1 MGRVSS
7 YHDALF
13 LKLHLIRY
21 RKDLYSHTQFAFNM
35 CIEVATW
42 FTRMVQIVHT
52 SSPDFTMYRHP
63 RLAWKYRSIFMT
75 GYLWWWWWCSLR
87 ISMQK
92 NGIHF
97 LFTDTNYY
105 SRSSAGT
112 PDQNT
117 APISF
122 DGSRPCAW
130 FPLCKQ
136 EEGSKIRRF

>member
-1 MGRVSS
+1 
-7 YHDALF
+7 
-13 LKLHLIRY
+13 
-21 RKDLYSHTQFAFNM
+21 
-35 CIEVATW
+35 
-42 FTRMVQIVHT
+42 MVVVVQ
-52 SSPDFTMYRHP
+52 
-63 RLAWKYRSIFMT
+63 LANINA
-75 GYLWWWWWCSLR
+75 
-87 ISMQK
+87 K

-136 EEGSKIRRF
+136 EEGSKIRPSILAFRLNKPHKASHEREDVPNCLGKCFANICIVDEQREIFPSLDRDESSGQ